1 MQIVWD
7 ERHGKI
13 LVEFLKALDDS
24 GIKYFILRGYEGLP
38 NNNPSKD
45 VDIMIDIGTRHAAKG
60 ILKKVFAKHGI
71 EYFYPIVHGH
81 INCYLGMNT
90 SEQLS
95 IHIDL
100 VEGYVSKGFEV
111 FTFDELYQYVVPY
124 NGMNVLDDLMNGIML
139 VVYKIFGY
147 HHAKLKPAYQAD
159 IFKAQQQSP
168 EEFRSILA
176 RIAGEKLGNKICD
189 LIAQKDFDA
198 VVALEPEF
206 TKALKKYTFKAR
218 PLNTIRYSVEFL
230 WQKINRIIFN
240 YKKYAKTFAVIA
252 PDGTGKTTF
261 LDALLDELNFYYVNN
276 PEDNRFHVYHF
287 RPSILPNLGAVGE
300 KAGVMK
306 QDTDFTNPHRS
317 KPANPL
323 SSFIRITYYTLDYI
337 IGWQKC
343 VRNDVHY
350 DRYTIFDRYSYDFI
364 VDPKRTKLNLSESVR
379 KFFVRLTPQPRI
391 VFCLNARPE
400 VVYARK
406 QELSLDEIKRQS
418 ELYKKVAESDQKRFV
433 MIDAEQTPKEMAKQ
447 AVNVILNKYTEK
459 F

>member
-1 MQIVWD
+1 MQIIWD

-13 LVEFLKALDDS
+13 LVEFLKALDDNE
-24 GIKYFILRGYEGLP
+24 IRYFIIRGYEGLP
-38 NNNPSKD
+38 ARNPSKD
-45 VDIMIDIGTRHAAKG
+45 VDIMVETGKGKKAEFVLKQIYQSNDITYLHSDC
-60 ILKKVFAKHGI
+60 F
-71 EYFYPIVHGH
+71 GH
-81 INCYLGMNT
+81 IHCYVGMNVINN
-90 SEQLS
+90 LS

-100 VEGYVSKGFEV
+100 VEGYISKGFEV
-111 FTFDELYQYVVPY
+111 FTFDDLYQHVIQY

-147 HHAKLKPAYQAD
+147 HQAKLKPAYQTD

-168 EEFRSILA
+168 DEFKCILNK
-176 RIAGEKLGNKICD
+176 IAGTELGSELCN
-189 LIAQKDFDA
+189 LIANKDFDA

-206 TKALKKYTFKAR
+206 TRALKKYTFKVR
-218 PLNTIRYSVEFL
+218 PLNTIKYSFEFL
-230 WQKINRIIFN
+230 SQKIARIIFN
-240 YKKYAKTFAVIA
+240 YKKHAKTFAVIA

-261 LDALLDELNFYYVNN
+261 LEALLDELNFYYVNS

-323 SSFIRITYYTLDYI
+323 SSLFRISYYTLDYI
-337 IGWQKC
+337 IGWLKC

-350 DRYTIFDRYSYDFI
+350 DRYTVFDRYSYDFI
-364 VDPKRTKLNLSESVR
+364 VDPKRTKLNLPECVR
-379 KFFVRLTPQPRI
+379 KFFVRLTPKPKI

-418 ELYKKVAESDQKRFV
+418 ELYKKVAESDKKRFV
-433 MIDAEQTPKEMAKQ
+433 IIDAEQMPDKMANQ
-447 AVNVILNKYTEK
+447 AVYYILNKYTEK
-459 F
+459 L